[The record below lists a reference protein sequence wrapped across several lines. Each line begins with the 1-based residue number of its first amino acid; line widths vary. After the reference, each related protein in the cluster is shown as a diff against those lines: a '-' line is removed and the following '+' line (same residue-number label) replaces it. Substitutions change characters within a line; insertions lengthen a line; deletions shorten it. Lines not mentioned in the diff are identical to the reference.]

1 MHLPVCS
8 IVPVLRVRRAR
19 DIAGMSGTADRSVY
33 RRVRR
38 SLHLWRCVA
47 QDAAATGAQTERV
60 MDDNNMPSSVAPL
73 VAAPTTPLRLV
84 RRSRLPGPGW
94 IWSVGAVVSL
104 VSLVSVLTQM
114 ALARGEARQTAA
126 ATRAVATAQAA
137 HAPQLFETLATGAMT
152 SAADGWAF
160 GMIGE
165 EVHGPYPQQ
174 ATPKAGCQLCMLI
187 LHYDG
192 HTWSRVS
199 TDPSLDI
206 PVVSVAMLSPSDGW
220 A

>member
-126 ATRAVATAQAA
+126 ATRAVATAQA
-137 HAPQLFETLATGAMT
+137 PQLIETLAAVAMT
-152 SAADGWAF
+152 SPSDGWAF

-165 EVHGPYPQQ
+165 ADYGPYPRQ
-174 ATPKAGCQLCMLI
+174 
-187 LHYDG
+187 
-192 HTWSRVS
+192 
-199 TDPSLDI
+199 
-206 PVVSVAMLSPSDGW
+206 
-220 A
+220 